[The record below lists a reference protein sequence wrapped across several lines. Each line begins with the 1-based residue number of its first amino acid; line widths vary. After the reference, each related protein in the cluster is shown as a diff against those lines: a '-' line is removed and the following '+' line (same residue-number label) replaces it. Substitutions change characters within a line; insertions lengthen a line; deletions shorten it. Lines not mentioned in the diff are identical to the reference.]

1 MTPVVSADPVR
12 FTDLLWDASENIRR
26 AIDDLEFLRLLG
38 AGTLP
43 LDAFRRY
50 LEQDSLYL
58 GGYVKSLSLLAAHA
72 PNPIAGAFWASAAAS
87 AMDEAASHEEMLT
100 GGALPAST
108 RTPEPSP
115 ACLAYTSYLTATAA
129 TEPYPVAAAAVLPC
143 FWIYADVGRSLAGA
157 ARAALDRD
165 PDHPYAR
172 WVSAYDAP
180 EFHTIVDAA
189 RTFVDDAA
197 AAATTIQREQMIDA
211 FVVASRYEL
220 MFWDSALHPTPW
232 PLAESAVYA

>member
-12 FTDLLWDASENIRR
+12 FTDRLWDASAHIRR
-26 AIDDLEFLRLLG
+26 AIDDLEFLRRLG

-72 PNPIAGAFWASAAAS
+72 PTPVAGAFWAGAAAS
-87 AMDEAASHEEMLT
+87 AMDEAASHEAMLT
-100 GGALPAST
+100 GDLLPSST
-108 RTPEPSP
+108 ETPTPSP
-115 ACLAYTSYLTATAA
+115 ACLGYTSYLTAVAA

-157 ARAALDRD
+157 AKAVLACD
-165 PDHPYAR
+165 PGHPYAQ
-172 WVSAYDAP
+172 WVANYDAP
-180 EFHTIVDAA
+180 EFHALVDAA
-189 RTFVDDAA
+189 KGFVDDAA
-197 AAATTIQREQMIDA
+197 DSATELQREQMIDA

-232 PLAESAVYA
+232 PSTESAVHA

>member
-12 FTDLLWDASENIRR
+12 FTDLLWDASADIRR
-26 AIDDLEFLRLLG
+26 AIDNLEFLRMLG

-58 GGYVKSLSLLAAHA
+58 SGYVKSLSLLAAHA
-72 PNPIAGAFWASAAAS
+72 QNPLAGAFWASAAAS
-87 AMDEAASHEEMLT
+87 ALDEASSHEAMLT
-100 GGALPAST
+100 GGSLPSST
-108 RTPEPSP
+108 GTPEPSP
-115 ACLAYTSYLTATAA
+115 ACLSYTSYLTATAA

-143 FWIYADVGRSLAGA
+143 FWIYADVGRSLAVA
-157 ARAALDRD
+157 AKTVLDHD

-172 WVSAYDAP
+172 WVAAYDAP
-180 EFHTIVDAA
+180 EFHAIVDAA

-197 AAATTIQREQMIDA
+197 ASATPEQREQMIDA

-220 MFWDSALHPTPW
+220 MFWDSALHPDPW

>member
-12 FTDLLWDASENIRR
+12 FTDLLWNASENIRR
-26 AIDDLEFLRLLG
+26 AIVDLEFLRLLG

-72 PNPIAGAFWASAAAS
+72 PGPVAGAFWASAASS
-87 AMDEAASHEEMLT
+87 AMDEAASHEAMLT
-100 GGALPAST
+100 GGALPPST
-108 RTPEPSP
+108 EVPEPSP
-115 ACLAYTSYLTATAA
+115 ACLGYTSYLTATAA

-143 FWIYADVGRSLAGA
+143 FWIYADVGRSLADA
-157 ARAALDRD
+157 AKTVLDRE
-165 PDHPYAR
+165 PEHPYAQ
-172 WVSAYDAP
+172 WVAAYDAP
-180 EFHTIVDAA
+180 EFHAIVDAA
-189 RTFVDDAA
+189 KTFVDDAA
-197 AAATTIQREQMIDA
+197 AAATPAQREQMIDA

-232 PLAESAVYA
+232 PLAENAVYA

>member
-72 PNPIAGAFWASAAAS
+72 PNPVAGAFWASAAAS

-115 ACLAYTSYLTATAA
+115 ECLGYTSYLTAIAA

-157 ARAALDRD
+157 ARAVLDRD

-172 WVSAYDAP
+172 WVAAYDAP
-180 EFHTIVDAA
+180 EFHAIVDAA

-197 AAATTIQREQMIDA
+197 AAATPVQREQMIDA

-232 PLAESAVYA
+232 PLAESAVHA

>member
-12 FTDLLWDASENIRR
+12 FTDLLWDASEDIRR
-26 AIDDLEFLRLLG
+26 EIDNLEFLRLLG

-72 PNPIAGAFWASAAAS
+72 PTPLAGAFWASAAAS
-87 AMDEAASHEEMLT
+87 AMDEAASHEAMLT
-100 GGALPAST
+100 SGSLPAST
-108 RTPEPSP
+108 AAPEPSP
-115 ACLAYTSYLTATAA
+115 ACLGYTSYLIATAA

-143 FWIYADVGRSLAGA
+143 FWIYADVGRSLAA
-157 ARAALDRD
+157 AAKTVLDRD
-165 PDHPYAR
+165 PDHPYAT
-172 WVSAYDAP
+172 WVATYDAP
-180 EFHTIVDAA
+180 EFHAIVDAA
-189 RTFVDDAA
+189 KAFVDDAA
-197 AAATTIQREQMIDA
+197 EAATADQREQMTDA

-232 PLAESAVYA
+232 PLTESAVYA

>member
-12 FTDLLWDASENIRR
+12 FTDLLWDAAEDIRH

-38 AGTLP
+38 AGALP

-58 GGYVKSLSLLAAHA
+58 GGYVKALSLVAAHA
-72 PNPIAGAFWASAAAS
+72 PSPTAGAFWASAAAS
-87 AMDEAASHEEMLT
+87 AMDEAASHESMLT
-100 GGALPAST
+100 GGALPPST
-108 RTPEPSP
+108 QTPEPSP
-115 ACLAYTSYLTATAA
+115 ACLGYTSYLTATAA

-143 FWIYADVGRSLAGA
+143 FWIYADVGRSLA
-157 ARAALDRD
+157 RAAQAVLDRE
-165 PDHPYAR
+165 PEHPYAQ
-172 WVSAYDAP
+172 WVAAYDAP
-180 EFHTIVDAA
+180 EFHAIVDAA
-189 RTFVDDAA
+189 KSFVDDAA
-197 AAATTIQREQMIDA
+197 ASATPAQRQQMLDA

-232 PLAESAVYA
+232 PLAGEAVSA

>member
-100 GGALPAST
+100 GGALSAST

-115 ACLAYTSYLTATAA
+115 ACLGYTSYLTATAA

-157 ARAALDRD
+157 AKAVLDRD

-172 WVSAYDAP
+172 WVAAYDAP
-180 EFHTIVDAA
+180 EFHAIVDAA

-197 AAATTIQREQMIDA
+197 AAATPIQREQMIDA

>member
-12 FTDLLWDASENIRR
+12 FTDRLWDASENIRR

-58 GGYVKSLSLLAAHA
+58 GGYVKSLSLLASHA
-72 PNPIAGAFWASAAAS
+72 PNPVVGAFWASAAAS
-87 AMDEAASHEEMLT
+87 AMDEAASHEAMLN
-100 GGALPAST
+100 GGALPPST

-115 ACLAYTSYLTATAA
+115 ACLGYTSYLTATAA

-143 FWIYADVGRSLAGA
+143 FWIYADVGRSLSGA
-157 ARAALDRD
+157 AKAVLDRD
-165 PDHPYAR
+165 PEHPYAQ
-172 WVSAYDAP
+172 WVAAYDAP
-180 EFHTIVDAA
+180 EFHAIVDAA

-197 AAATTIQREQMIDA
+197 AAATPTQREQMIDA